1 MAISLLDN
9 IAIKKKSPNVE
20 RDLFATIADMV
31 AYNENYLP
39 DVFECNVIEDG
50 NRYRYNRTNIVDENL
65 GRWRIVESG
74 GSASLIDYYKKTE
87 TDALLEGYVAKEDGK
102 GLSANDLTD
111 ELKEKYDK
119 AEENVQSDWNETDE
133 TSDAFIK
140 NKPTIPSIDGLA
152 TETFVTNKIAEAQLN
167 GSDVDISGLAT
178 KEELATKA
186 DTTHTHTLAD
196 VTDYEAP
203 DLSDYALKTD
213 IPSTEGF
220 VTEESLS
227 TTLEEYAKS
236 EEITEYDDT
245 ALVERVDNVETV
257 LESKADVTDIPDV
270 SNFVEK
276 EEGKGLFSGS
286 YNDLADK
293 PTIPS
298 VEGLV
303 SEETLNTTL
312 ADYVKTDELPDG
324 YDDTAL
330 TNRVKTIED
339 DYLTSTDKTE
349 LTAAIATAKSEA
361 IETVLGENVDADFD
375 TLKEVAN
382 WIQSD
387 TTASAELV
395 TRVTDVEKD
404 IDSLETFVNN
414 KVDKVSGK
422 GLSTND
428 YTTSEKNKLSGIA
441 SGAEVNVQS
450 DWNVTDTTSD
460 AFIKNKPTIP
470 TKTSQLT
477 NDSGFKTTDN
487 NTTYSLSKSGST
499 ITLTGSDGSTTSVT
513 DSNTTYSNFVKSGS
527 SAKAGLVPAPST
539 TAGTT
544 KYLREDG
551 TWQVPP
557 DTKTDTKNTTG
568 TTNKVDTK
576 LFLAGATS
584 QGANPQTYSNANV
597 YIGTDNC
604 LYSNGKKVVHE
615 VTITTDSD
623 FDTFT
628 ETGIY
633 HIDFT
638 DGSNRPCK
646 NHGTLYVDTEVGTDY
661 QLFIPDSVHTVT
673 YKRSYD
679 NTNKAWKAWTTQ
691 KLTDTNTTYSNM
703 TAATSSAA
711 GKAGLVPAPAAGA
724 QAKFLRGDGTWQTPT
739 NTTYSNFVKSG
750 SGAKAGLVPAPST
763 TAGTTKY
770 LREDGTWTTPPDT
783 NTTYSTATQ
792 SAQGL
797 MSASDKTKLDGI
809 ATGANKTTV
818 DSALSSTSTNPVQNK
833 VINSALSGKA
843 STSVATSSANGL
855 MSSTDKAKLDAITA
869 SADAV
874 SVTQKLTSGTE
885 IGTVTINGTDT
896 KLYAPTNTDTKNTAG
911 STDSSSKLFLVGAT
925 SQAANPKTYS
935 HDTAYIGADG
945 HLYSNGLQTVNLS
958 GSQALTNKTYNGYT
972 LAAACAKAV
981 TDSSSAGAIS
991 TGTGL
996 VTERDVYYGLP
1007 TINNSHA
1014 YTSSTSIYA
1023 PVSGGTS
1030 GYILQAN
1037 GSTSTP
1043 TWSSVNSLQLFQ
1055 YKKVTIGIGTSGTV
1069 LSYSNVPTSTGQL
1082 RLVTIYNG
1090 ADTVGFSI
1098 WIFANKIYIP
1108 NSTTS
1113 YTSITATQ
1121 IGNIIGNSGVTQ
1133 SLTLALSSDSYVLT
1147 LTNNDKHSTTSC
1159 YVYTFYPG

>member
-65 GRWRIVESG
+65 GRWRIVASG

-87 TDALLEGYVAKEDGK
+87 TDALLEGYVSKEDGK

-140 NKPTIPSIDGLA
+140 NKPTIPSIDGL
-152 TETFVTNKIAEAQLN
+152 
-167 GSDVDISGLAT
+167 
-178 KEELATKA
+178 
-186 DTTHTHTLAD
+186 
-196 VTDYEAP
+196 
-203 DLSDYALKTD
+203 
-213 IPSTEGF
+213 
-220 VTEESLS
+220 
-227 TTLEEYAKS
+227 
-236 EEITEYDDT
+236 
-245 ALVERVDNVETV
+245 
-257 LESKADVTDIPDV
+257 
-270 SNFVEK
+270 
-276 EEGKGLFSGS
+276 
-286 YNDLADK
+286 
-293 PTIPS
+293 
-298 VEGLV
+298 V

-312 ADYVKTDELPDG
+312 ANYVKTDELPDG

-349 LTAAIATAKSEA
+349 LTTAIATAKSEA
-361 IETVLGENVDADFD
+361 IETVLGESVDADFD

-470 TKTSQLT
+470 TKTSQLI

-487 NTTYSLSKSGST
+487 NTTYSLLKSGST

-513 DSNTTYSNFVKSGS
+513 DS
-527 SAKAGLVPAPST
+527 
-539 TAGTT
+539 
-544 KYLREDG
+544 
-551 TWQVPP
+551 
-557 DTKTDTKNTTG
+557 
-568 TTNKVDTK
+568 
-576 LFLAGATS
+576 
-584 QGANPQTYSNANV
+584 
-597 YIGTDNC
+597 
-604 LYSNGKKVVHE
+604 
-615 VTITTDSD
+615 
-623 FDTFT
+623 
-628 ETGIY
+628 
-633 HIDFT
+633 
-638 DGSNRPCK
+638 
-646 NHGTLYVDTEVGTDY
+646 
-661 QLFIPDSVHTVT
+661 
-673 YKRSYD
+673 
-679 NTNKAWKAWTTQ
+679 
-691 KLTDTNTTYSNM
+691 
-703 TAATSSAA
+703 
-711 GKAGLVPAPAAGA
+711 
-724 QAKFLRGDGTWQTPT
+724 

-885 IGTVTINGTDT
+885 IGTVTINGTGT

-911 STDSSSKLFLVGAT
+911 STDSSSKIFLVGAT
-925 SQAANPKTYS
+925 SQAANPQTYS
-935 HDTAYIGADG
+935 HDTAYVGADG

-981 TDSSSAGAIS
+981 TDSTSASAI
-991 TGTGL
+991 GTGASL

-1007 TINNSHA
+1007 TINGSHT
-1014 YTSSTSIYA
+1014 YNYSTNIYA
-1023 PVSGGTS
+1023 PTAVGSSGQVLKS
-1030 GYILQAN
+1030 N
-1037 GSTSTP
+1037 GSGAPSWSTLKSLDALVC
-1043 TWSSVNSLQLFQ
+1043 TRTIVAKNSTA
-1055 YKKVTIGIGTSGTV
+1055 KV
-1069 LSYSNVPTSTGQL
+1069 LSVGGPPINTHDWYLIGA
-1082 RLVTIYNG
+1082 YNG
-1090 ADTVGFSI
+1090 AASAVILVWWHHGKLYLPDFSKSS
-1098 WIFANKIYIP
+1098 A
-1108 NSTTS
+1108 T
-1113 YTSITATQ
+1113 ITAEDFGR
-1121 IGNIIGNSGVTQ
+1121 GNQLS
-1133 SLTLALSSDSYVLT
+1133 LSSASVTGTYNIS
-1147 LTNNDKHSTTSC
+1147 LTNNDSNDSATCRVWRFTQ
-1159 YVYTFYPG
+1159 